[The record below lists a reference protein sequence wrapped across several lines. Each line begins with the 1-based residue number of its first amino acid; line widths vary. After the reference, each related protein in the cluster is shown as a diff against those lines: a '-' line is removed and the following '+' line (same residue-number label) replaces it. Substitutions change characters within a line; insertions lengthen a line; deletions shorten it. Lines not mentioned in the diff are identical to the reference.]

1 MRPSIVVLVK
11 DQTDRVTSFYLFYNE
26 RKAIRAHF
34 GFQDLSVDGSRT
46 VVLEDGRAETIPLA
60 DGLRCQIRVVRAI
73 SPPLRG
79 PKESFLGA
87 SREQLD
93 GFAAA
98 YHVPSEAIYEIAE
111 LERLYCENA
120 AGARSEAFRRAY
132 LPTFIGRW
140 IRNKSINVNWPGPFP
155 QRVYHIRPDTLVKS
169 ALAVGLLIAIVGWRY
184 IDHHAACTAN
194 CPTDISA
201 QRR

>member
-11 DQTDRVTSFYLFYNE
+11 DRTNCVTSFYLFYSE
-26 RKAIRAHF
+26 RKAIRAHL
-34 GFQDLSVDGSRT
+34 GFQDLSADGSRT
-46 VVLEDGRAETIPLA
+46 IILEDGRTETIPLA
-60 DGLRCQIRVVRAI
+60 DGLRCQVRVVRAI

-98 YHVPSEAIYEIAE
+98 YHVPPEAIYEIAE
-111 LERLYCENA
+111 MERLYCENA
-120 AGARSEAFRRAY
+120 AGARSEAFKRAY

-140 IRNKSINVNWPGPFP
+140 IGDKSINANWRGLFP
-155 QRVYHIRPDTLVKS
+155 QRAYHVRPDTLVKS
-169 ALAVGLLIAIVGWRY
+169 AVAVGLLLAILGWRY
-184 IDHHAACTAN
+184 IDHHAECTAN
-194 CPTDISA
+194 CATDISA